1 MPADHDIILAEISQM
16 LRAVLPAIDPDEEI
30 TADTSFRD
38 DLEME
43 SIDVISLAGRLQAR
57 YGDQV
62 NFAQYVAALDVE
74 SLRGLRVGGLVEHI
88 AASLNANAAPTSGSA
103 APVPV
108 AGQ

>member
-1 MPADHDIILAEISQM
+1 MPADHDTILAEISQM
-16 LRAVLPAIDPDEEI
+16 LRAVLPGIDPDEEI
-30 TADTSFRD
+30 TVDTSFRD

-57 YGDQV
+57 YGESV

-74 SLRGLRVGGLVEHI
+74 SLRGLRVGELTEHI
-88 AASLNANAAPTSGSA
+88 ATSLDRAPVSGSA